1 MQTVLGAGEE
11 VGRDR
16 GEQES
21 VPGRAVAGYSCG
33 GKWRVLFT
41 GAEEERFVC
50 SLFAFFDRGGGC
62 GQIANSTRG

>member
-41 GAEEERFVC
+41 GAEEERFVHC
-50 SLFAFFDRGGGC
+50 LPFFFLSEDGWTGG
-62 GQIANSTRG
+62 

>member
-1 MQTVLGAGEE
+1 MQTVLSAGEE

-16 GEQES
+16 REQES

-41 GAEEERFVC
+41 SAEEERFVHC
-50 SLFAFFDRGGGC
+50 LPFFFD
-62 GQIANSTRG
+62 